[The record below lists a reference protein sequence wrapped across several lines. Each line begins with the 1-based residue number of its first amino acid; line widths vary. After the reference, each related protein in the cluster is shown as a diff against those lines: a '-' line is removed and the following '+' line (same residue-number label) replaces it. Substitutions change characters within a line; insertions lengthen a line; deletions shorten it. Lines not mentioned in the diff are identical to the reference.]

1 MRKINSWF
9 LVLGFILIS
18 GFCFGQNQYMNA
30 DGTISDEFYREQ
42 FVKAF
47 NNGKSNDR
55 KFDIEGKYLVVI
67 TKYDC
72 GDEKFKPLEMR
83 YNASVSFNLQ
93 ALDGIIRFKKIGLK
107 ELSNYKFEGI
117 IFKTNSICM
126 FETRRCDFKFSLDEL
141 NSFPEYMDYQEF
153 VTAIINNDGKNM
165 IYIKNPDTE

>member
-1 MRKINSWF
+1 MKKGIRKF
-9 LVLGFILIS
+9 LVLVFVLIC
-18 GFCFGQNQYMNA
+18 GVCFGQNQYMNA

-42 FVKAF
+42 FVKTF
-47 NNGKSNDR
+47 NSGTSRDT

-72 GDEKFKPLEMR
+72 GDEKFKPLEIR

-93 ALDGIIRFKKIGLK
+93 ALDGINRFKKIGAK

-117 IFKTNSICM
+117 IFKTNAICM

-153 VTAIINNDGKNM
+153 VTAIINNDSKNM